1 MNEII
6 SNSLAEA
13 LSTLQRFI
21 EQPSNARHIE
31 QAATIMAEGLVNG
44 HKIISCGN
52 GGSLCDATHFAEELT
67 GRFRKNRKPYPA
79 IAIND
84 PAYLTCVGNDFS
96 FDEVFSRFI
105 EATGNKNDVL
115 LAISTGGNSENVVRA
130 AYKAKELGLK
140 IVALT
145 KEGSNKLQEIA
156 DITIA
161 SPATSFS
168 DRVQEIHIKVI
179 HILIQLIEAKLGH

>member
-6 SNSLAEA
+6 NNSLVEA
-13 LSTLQRFI
+13 LLTLQRFI
-21 EQPSNARHIE
+21 EQPSNARQIE
-31 QAATIMAEGLVNG
+31 QAATIMAESLVNG

-52 GGSLCDATHFAEELT
+52 GGSMCDATHFAEELT

-79 IAIND
+79 IAVND

-105 EATGNKNDVL
+105 EATGNKDDVL
-115 LAISTGGNSENVVRA
+115 LAISTSGNSENVVRA
-130 AYKAKELGLK
+130 AYKAKELNMK

-145 KEGSNKLQEIA
+145 KEGNNKLQKIS

-161 SPATSFS
+161 SPATPFS

>member
-84 PAYLTCVGNDFS
+84 PAYFTCVGNDFS